1 MNQKQSVFIKWSLI
15 IGIVIV
21 LNLFFNY
28 AASLIFSEPQY
39 DQFCKQEQ
47 VIEQPRDQEVCVKDG
62 GQWTT
67 YATPVAEKTPT
78 GETLSVKGYC
88 DPQFTC
94 RQDYENAR
102 KSYDRSIFVTL
113 VVLGVLCIV
122 ASLFL
127 KGNNVL
133 GTALSFGGVLS
144 LIIASMR
151 YWSYADNI
159 LKVIIL
165 GVALVLL
172 IVIAMRKFKDR
183 DETVRS

>member
-28 AASLIFSEPQY
+28 ASSLIFAEPQY
-39 DQFCKQEQ
+39 DQFCRQEQ
-47 VIEQPRDQEVCVKDG
+47 VVEQPRDQAACLNTG
-62 GQWTT
+62 GQWTS
-67 YATPVAEKTPT
+67 YATPVTEKTPT

-113 VVLGVLCIV
+113 VILGVLCIGL
-122 ASLFL
+122 SMFL

-144 LIIASMR
+144 LIIASIR
-151 YWSYADNI
+151 YWSYADNV

-165 GVALVLL
+165 GLALVLL
-172 IVIAMRKFKDR
+172 IIIAMRKFKDR
-183 DETVRS
+183 DEAIRS

>member
-1 MNQKQSVFIKWSLI
+1 MNQKQSVFIKWSFI

-47 VIEQPRDQEVCVKDG
+47 IVKQVYDQNTCLNEG
-62 GQWTT
+62 GQWTG
-67 YATPVAEKTPT
+67 YAVPAIEKMPN

-88 DPQFTC
+88 NPYFTC
-94 RQDYENAR
+94 HQDYDTAR
-102 KSYDRSIFVTL
+102 KNYDRSIFITL
-113 VVLGVLCIV
+113 VVLGVLCIGL
-122 ASLFL
+122 SLFL

-183 DETVRS
+183 DEAIRS